1 MTRSDVELVHSRAV
15 KAVCVLLLVEGVLGD
30 LGYGCRPLALQCKTW
45 ESARSGFQALG
56 LRLRVCA
63 LKKKRNSKL
72 EHSYDKP

>member
-45 ESARSGFQALG
+45 ESARSGFPGFGVAVEG
-56 LRLRVCA
+56 LRF
-63 LKKKRNSKL
+63 K
-72 EHSYDKP
+72 EET